1 MAQAISTSD
10 TATLFE
16 ATETALAI
24 VGLPD
29 FKSVDEPDQT
39 ERLTFL
45 PASADNEEPCW
56 ALVPSGGSDEEY
68 VAVETEMATQLL
80 AGHFRNW
87 LLQRGWQ
94 VQVHCYA
101 NRHRWSLVDCLSAA
115 DGGGDR
121 LDVDY
126 PYGESELTVLT
137 QSIIAVNPI

>member
-45 PASADNEEPCW
+45 PASTDNEEPCW
-56 ALVPSGGSDEEY
+56 ALVPSGGSDDEY
-68 VAVETEMATQLL
+68 VAVE
-80 AGHFRNW
+80 AGTDP
-87 LLQRGWQ
+87 G
-94 VQVHCYA
+94 
-101 NRHRWSLVDCLSAA
+101 
-115 DGGGDR
+115 
-121 LDVDY
+121 
-126 PYGESELTVLT
+126 
-137 QSIIAVNPI
+137 